1 MLSLLQ
7 MRVETDTLPPLV
19 ELGRKLLT
27 KAQEGDADGVK
38 DLMQQGAPFT
48 TDWVSSVLV
57 VVYNE
62 IVLDEQPILNYS
74 CQNKDW
80 VSAKY

>member
-1 MLSLLQ
+1 

-48 TDWVSSVLV
+48 TDWVSSVV
-57 VVYNE
+57 VVGYNVLCDSVRWE
-62 IVLDEQPILNYS
+62 IG
-74 CQNKDW
+74 NKYGEIGTLIG
-80 VSAKY
+80 K

>member
-1 MLSLLQ
+1 

-48 TDWVSSVLV
+48 TDWVSSVV
-57 VVYNE
+57 FVGYN
-62 IVLDEQPILNYS
+62 VLCD
-74 CQNKDW
+74 
-80 VSAKY
+80 SAR